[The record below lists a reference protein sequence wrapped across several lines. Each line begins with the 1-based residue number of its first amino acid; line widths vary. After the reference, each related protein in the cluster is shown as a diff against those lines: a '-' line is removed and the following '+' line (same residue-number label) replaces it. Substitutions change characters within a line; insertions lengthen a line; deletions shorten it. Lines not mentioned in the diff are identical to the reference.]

1 MLAAKVNRSLKRII
15 SSKKKVLE
23 IQHIIASKRIK
34 DSQSSPGKKHTTSVE
49 GSKVIQSYE
58 SSMQKLNFIESCIA
72 QNEYIVI
79 NLLRDDRYEQ
89 LSMKEIYDELLM
101 DFKKEVA
108 VGNHHYRTMSR
119 TG

>member
-1 MLAAKVNRSLKRII
+1 MLSAKVNKSLKRII

-34 DSQSSPGKKHTTSVE
+34 DSKATLNKNRSNAKE
-49 GSKVIQSYE
+49 GSAIIQNYE
-58 SSMQKLNFIESCIA
+58 SSIQKLDFIGSCISD
-72 QNEYIVI
+72 NEYTVI

-89 LSMKEIYDELLM
+89 LSMKEIYDELFM
-101 DFKKEVA
+101 DFKREVA
-108 VGNHHYRTMSR
+108 VDTRHYHQIAQ